1 MTYQG
6 IKNKRKCQ
14 NNKKIKDIQ
23 KEVSTQVEFDPKL
36 EISKVIRIIKTMD
49 STIKKV
55 QDSTQIKIQGSKNHT
70 LIKKTKDT
78 ILIMETQ
85 KDMKKMLILMKE
97 DLIKTNIQ
105 MNKMASFKLNS
116 LNILKI
122 ISIRI
127 NKNTLKTKMM
137 KTIMSLKELNFK
149 KDHIINIHHM

>member
-14 NNKKIKDIQ
+14 DNKKIKDIQ

>member
-1 MTYQG
+1 M
-6 IKNKRKCQ
+6 
-14 NNKKIKDIQ
+14 
-23 KEVSTQVEFDPKL
+23 VSRNE
-36 EISKVIRIIKTMD
+36 
-49 STIKKV
+49 
-55 QDSTQIKIQGSKNHT
+55 
-70 LIKKTKDT
+70 
-78 ILIMETQ
+78 
-85 KDMKKMLILMKE
+85 DMKKMLILMKE

>member
-1 MTYQG
+1 M
-6 IKNKRKCQ
+6 
-14 NNKKIKDIQ
+14 
-23 KEVSTQVEFDPKL
+23 EFDPKL